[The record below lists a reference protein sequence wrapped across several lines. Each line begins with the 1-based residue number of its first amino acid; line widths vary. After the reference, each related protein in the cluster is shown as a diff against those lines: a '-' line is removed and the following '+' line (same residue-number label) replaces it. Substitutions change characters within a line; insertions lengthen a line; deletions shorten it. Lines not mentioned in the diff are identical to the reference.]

1 MLFIKNMKALIPF
14 SQNRVWFGVGSLDQK
29 IAYLFDVQ
37 NGIENGMNDI
47 SKENMHEHKKEGER
61 LASKGLSKE
70 GELRAPN
77 KYRNDQQSKS
87 VRQRIIDGE
96 WPDLIAEKE
105 RLLSS
110 GQPQPLDG
118 DISASIHMAKLA
130 AYSGDESAFHMYYKL
145 AQLEHYI
152 VRDTSRKIR

>member
-1 MLFIKNMKALIPF
+1 
-14 SQNRVWFGVGSLDQK
+14 
-29 IAYLFDVQ
+29 
-37 NGIENGMNDI
+37 
-47 SKENMHEHKKEGER
+47 MHGHKKEGGQV
-61 LASKGLSKE
+61 ASKELSKE
-70 GELRAPN
+70 GKLRASN
-77 KYRNDQQSKS
+77 TAYRNDQQSKS

-105 RLLSS
+105 CLLSS

-152 VRDTSRKIR
+152 LRDTPRKTR